1 MNNRIKDT
9 TFLYKLSLVVLC
21 GLMPMNLFADYS
33 GRHYNSS
40 SADLLLILAFIA
52 IVVVAI
58 VLFISDS
65 GKKSIQVNETETPKQ
80 TPKYVPKVDIK
91 NSTIAILSI
100 STLLKRA
107 NHTSYLYPELVNFNS
122 FSLSKRNDIQKVI
135 NKGACDAA
143 REYKDSFTLK
153 YYKEKRNYF
162 SPPINYSEYYEL
174 AYETVLS
181 DFTMLFQIKHDI
193 ETGLIQCE

>member
-1 MNNRIKDT
+1 MKNKTEDT
-9 TFLYKLSLVVLC
+9 TFFYKLLLVVLC
-21 GLMPMNLFADYS
+21 CLIPMNLFADYS

-52 IVVVAI
+52 IVVIAI
-58 VLFISDS
+58 VLVISNC
-65 GKKSIQVNETETPKQ
+65 GKKTIQVKETVTSKQ
-80 TPKYVPKVDIK
+80 TPNYVPKVDIK

-107 NHTSYLYPELVNFNS
+107 NHTSYLYSELVNFNN